1 MSLSSCF
8 IPSSFALE
16 VIKVVKRGVV
26 VVVDGEEDVF
36 IYIYIYI

>member
-1 MSLSSCF
+1 
-8 IPSSFALE
+8 LE

-36 IYIYIYI
+36 IYIYIYIEWGS